1 MTSYD
6 VVIVGGGAMGSATA
20 YHLGLL
26 APDLDVAVVEKDP
39 GYEYCS
45 TLRSDGNLRVQFNL
59 EENVRMS
66 LYTFDL
72 LDTFADDMAI
82 GDWRPDPAP
91 RYHGNLFLSDEEGR
105 AAAHAG
111 IELQRSLGCDVTWLE
126 PDEIAARWPEYRTGG
141 ADAGV
146 VGGVFGPR
154 DGPIDPTA
162 VLEALRRN
170 AERLGATYLADE
182 VTEVVADGNRVTGVR
197 LAGGDRLETDVVV
210 NCAGAWSAQLAA
222 TAGVEIPVD
231 PVMRTVYV
239 VETPF
244 EVGSLPSIF
253 VPSGLYVLPEGAS
266 TSQIAWSTED
276 DPVGFDFTFR
286 RRAFEEVVWPELLRV
301 LPAFNACKVVGGWCG
316 LYAMNTLDHNAIL
329 GEWPQLAGLW
339 LATGFSGHGFQHTP
353 AMGRYLAE
361 RITGQP
367 VTLDLGRLGPQR
379 ILDGT
384 PVREHAGRI
393 I

>member
-1 MTSYD
+1 VTSHD

-39 GYEYCS
+39 SYEHCS

-66 LYTFDL
+66 LYMFDL
-72 LDTFADDMAI
+72 LDSFAEQMAI

-91 RYHGNLFLSDEEGR
+91 RHHGNLFLSDEEGR
-105 AAAHAG
+105 EAAQAG
-111 IELQRSLGCDVTWLE
+111 IDLQRSLGCDVEWLE
-126 PDEIAARWPEYRTGG
+126 PDEIAARWPDYRTSGE
-141 ADAGV
+141 AGV

-162 VLEALRRN
+162 VLEGLRRN

-182 VTEVVADGNRVTGVR
+182 VVEVVSDGERVTGVR
-197 LAGGDRLETDVVV
+197 LASGEDIETGVVV
-210 NCAGAWSAQLAA
+210 NCAGGWSAGLAA
-222 TAGVEIPVD
+222 SAGVEIPVE

-239 VETPF
+239 VETPLD
-244 EVGSLPSIF
+244 VGSLPSIF
-253 VPSGLYVLPEGAS
+253 APSGLYVLPESSS

-286 RRAFEEVVWPELLRV
+286 RRAFEEVVWPELVRV
-301 LPAFNACKVVGGWCG
+301 LPAFDACKVVGGWCG
-316 LYAMNTLDHNAIL
+316 VYAMNTLDHNAIL
-329 GEWPQLAGLW
+329 GEWPELPGLW

-361 RITGQP
+361 CLTGQP
-367 VTLDLGRLGPQR
+367 VTLDLSRLGPKR